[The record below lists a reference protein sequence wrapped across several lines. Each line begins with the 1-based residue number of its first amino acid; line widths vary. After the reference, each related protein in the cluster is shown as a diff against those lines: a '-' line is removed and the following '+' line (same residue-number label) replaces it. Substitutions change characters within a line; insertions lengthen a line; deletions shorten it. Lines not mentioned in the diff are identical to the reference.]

1 MNQAGSYIIRISLII
16 YCLIMILLSCFVK
29 LIDLSN
35 FLVLIELLFY
45 LSVEDPYTSDSFL
58 LNLIHW
64 YLIHING
71 CLVNVHAV
79 K

>member
-16 YCLIMILLSCFVK
+16 YCLIMISLSLK